1 MKEYMSV
8 WKKYNMSLVA
18 AGLGAICFVL
28 IYGLRVLDPT
38 YDDWLLRGGDLTQH
52 YIGWEF
58 FRSSE
63 WKFPIG
69 LMDRISYPNDVS
81 VIFTDSIPVFAVIFK
96 AFSPILP
103 TTFQYFGWW
112 ELLCFI
118 LQAVYSAK
126 LLYCFTRDKVLSVF
140 GSILFVV
147 APVFITRVFFH
158 TALSS
163 QWLLLVTMYF
173 AIEYIADEKK
183 SLKKG
188 IVFGGILG
196 LLCGSIHMYYIP
208 MCGIVILGF
217 LLDRILREKKW
228 KPILYVCGSYV
239 ICAGIMVLVL
249 GGFSHRHQLDA
260 GGLGQ
265 FSFNM
270 NGFINSMGWSRVLA
284 PLSAYGEGYGDG
296 FAYLGLGVLVLLVAD
311 FGLLI
316 FRILKGKVIDIKGK
330 NYIAYGF
337 IMFVSHV
344 TENQDILYGVSQY
357 AYLHGMTVNDF
368 YLAHSAAIED
378 IEESREEGLDN
389 LREDTI
395 YVFKQQDQL
404 LCEQYELDY
413 MELDGIVVGIKEV
426 H

>member
-163 QWLLLVTMYF
+163 Y
-173 AIEYIADEKK
+173 D
-183 SLKKG
+183 
-188 IVFGGILG
+188 
-196 LLCGSIHMYYIP
+196 
-208 MCGIVILGF
+208 
-217 LLDRILREKKW
+217 
-228 KPILYVCGSYV
+228 
-239 ICAGIMVLVL
+239 
-249 GGFSHRHQLDA
+249 
-260 GGLGQ
+260 
-265 FSFNM
+265 
-270 NGFINSMGWSRVLA
+270 
-284 PLSAYGEGYGDG
+284 
-296 FAYLGLGVLVLLVAD
+296 
-311 FGLLI
+311 
-316 FRILKGKVIDIKGK
+316 
-330 NYIAYGF
+330 
-337 IMFVSHV
+337 
-344 TENQDILYGVSQY
+344 SQ
-357 AYLHGMTVNDF
+357 
-368 YLAHSAAIED
+368 
-378 IEESREEGLDN
+378 
-389 LREDTI
+389 
-395 YVFKQQDQL
+395 
-404 LCEQYELDY
+404 
-413 MELDGIVVGIKEV
+413 
-426 H
+426 